1 VRIHNG
7 VNLGPLK
14 LLTILA
20 HQRGFALFNR
30 SLSDSVLSLLYM
42 LSKFFEYIVE
52 LLKDGDKLCV
62 EQLQNNSMELQNR
75 VQLLS
80 SLYLITAINHGQR
93 SLSSVE

>member
-1 VRIHNG
+1 